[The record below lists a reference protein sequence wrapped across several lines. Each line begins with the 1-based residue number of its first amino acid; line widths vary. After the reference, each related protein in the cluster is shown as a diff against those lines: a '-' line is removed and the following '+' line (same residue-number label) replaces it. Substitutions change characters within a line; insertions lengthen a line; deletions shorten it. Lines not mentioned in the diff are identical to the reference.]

1 MSCKI
6 QTSSK
11 YTERPSPPIKAKD
24 CPGETKKGNDG
35 LMYTSK
41 QSSNGVYRWSKKS
54 TKTTKKV
61 ESTKTTT
68 KKVAAKTPKAPT
80 KKDCRPDQVRN
91 PVTGRCKKVSKAAA
105 KAPRSTKE
113 PKAKTHKSTKGTKT
127 LQTGSG

>member
-11 YTERPSPPIKAKD
+11 YSERPSPPIKAKD

-41 QSSNGVYRWSKKS
+41 QISNGQYRWSKS

-91 PVTGRCKKVSKAAA
+91 PVTGRCKKVE
-105 KAPRSTKE
+105 STKTTNQ
-113 PKAKTHKSTKGTKT
+113 KGSRKNTKGTNQKVYFY
-127 LQTGSG
+127 S